1 LVSRRLTQSGR
12 VPATLSLLSPAEFPA
27 GSGVIRIDGVPLPRV
42 GAMWDQIGYA
52 VIVVVAAAILIF
64 AISIATHLWS

>member
-1 LVSRRLTQSGR
+1 
-12 VPATLSLLSPAEFPA
+12 
-27 GSGVIRIDGVPLPRV
+27 
-42 GAMWDQIGYA
+42 MWDRIGYA